1 MMILKVNNFKNL
13 FVKMMIIDVD
23 DDDNDDDFDNNNAGE
38 QVQEPFGEHSPL
50 RVFPSLSSTPQV
62 AHCSSL

>member
-1 MMILKVNNFKNL
+1 MNT
-13 FVKMMIIDVD
+13 DY
-23 DDDNDDDFDNNNAGE
+23 DDNSDDNDDNIDGDYDDDFDNDVAGE